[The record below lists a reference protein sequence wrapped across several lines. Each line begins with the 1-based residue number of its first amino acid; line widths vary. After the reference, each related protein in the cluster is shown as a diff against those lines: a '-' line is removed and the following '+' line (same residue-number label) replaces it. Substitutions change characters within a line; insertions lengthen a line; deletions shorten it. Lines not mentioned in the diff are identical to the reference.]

1 MDAEAD
7 AEPVVGMTGARFGG
21 AGRAR
26 GRSRRTVQ
34 PAAVVEP
41 GSSEPAAAVG
51 ARFAGAP
58 PSEVPAEPVV
68 EPEGPAVG
76 ATGARF
82 AGAARPSRPA
92 REAADLL
99 PQPIVVRLATSP
111 PLPGTE
117 PEPASGPDPT
127 VAVRPYVLTR
137 GRTRAR
143 MELAVETLVSTVPSP
158 HRQDSGPEQAE
169 VTRLCAQ
176 TRSVAEVA
184 ALMRVPLGVV
194 RVLIGD
200 LATAGLV
207 RVHVAASAS
216 PDLALLERVLS
227 GLRRL

>member
-1 MDAEAD
+1 M
-7 AEPVVGMTGARFGG
+7 G
-21 AGRAR
+21 
-26 GRSRRTVQ
+26 
-34 PAAVVEP
+34 
-41 GSSEPAAAVG
+41 EPAAAVG

-58 PSEVPAEPVV
+58 PPEATADPAGQGEQGQPAPAGPV
-68 EPEGPAVG
+68 VG

-82 AGAARPSRPA
+82 AGATRRPRPA
-92 REAADLL
+92 QDLADRM
-99 PQPIVVRLATSP
+99 PPPIVVRLPAAP
-111 PLPGTE
+111 PLPGAE
-117 PEPASGPDPT
+117 PEPSTGPDQT

-143 MELAVETLVSTVPSP
+143 MELAVETLVSAVPSP
-158 HRQDSGPEQAE
+158 HRQPAGPEQAE
-169 VTRLCAQ
+169 VARLCAQ

-207 RVHVAASAS
+207 RVHAAASEG
-216 PDLALLERVLS
+216 PDLALMERVLS